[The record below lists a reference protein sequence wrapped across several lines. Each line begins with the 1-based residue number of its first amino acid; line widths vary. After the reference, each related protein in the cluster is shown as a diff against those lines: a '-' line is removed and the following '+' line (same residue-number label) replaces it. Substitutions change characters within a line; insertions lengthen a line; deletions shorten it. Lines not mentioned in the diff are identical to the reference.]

1 MIFNILYRSVVLCI
15 TRYALLVR
23 TCVCV
28 QNIIIRTKVSKTTTK
43 SKFFRWFFAGE
54 GGDWGTGEVGEDR
67 YGRDGRDE
75 RDGRED
81 RDCRDH
87 RDSREIYVI
96 PDLAVVPFVSIINF
110 MSFYEF
116 R

>member
-54 GGDWGTGEVGEDR
+54 GVDWGAGDNGED
-67 YGRDGRDE
+67 RDGRDG

-81 RDCRDH
+81 RDGRDGRDHRDH
-87 RDSREIYVI
+87 RDSRDHKE
-96 PDLAVVPFVSIINF
+96 N
-110 MSFYEF
+110 
-116 R
+116 